1 MSMYPQYLTK
11 TVEKLMEARFQK
23 VWSALKATTMKEHA
37 MYVLPHIQLN
47 VYYAFNQGDT
57 GSPLI
62 DIYAQ
67 YHEVHVGISSFVSGN
82 GCESTDPSGYTRTLP
97 YVNWIKNMTAA

>member
-1 MSMYPQYLTK
+1 M
-11 TVEKLMEARFQK
+11 
-23 VWSALKATTMKEHA
+23 
-37 MYVLPHIQLN
+37 QLN
-47 VYYAFNQGDT
+47 SIKTYFHYFVNQGDT

-62 DIYAQ
+62 DIYTK

-97 YVNWIKNMTAA
+97 YVEWIKNVTAGQTTIYDLFTQFLQ